1 MDELEI
7 SGKRFISTRL
17 AAKLHKYHS
26 DYIGQLIRG
35 KKIAG
40 QKVGR
45 SWYVDAESLEEYFKN
60 PKAPEAP
67 KQILSVEPIRRAE
80 EEKAEAAEEA
90 EEAPAEPEPSAAEE
104 AAPEEVAEAVEES
117 EPEAVKEEV
126 IEEKEI
132 VAEALPSFRRPL
144 RIDDGMET
152 SPVAILEEIVEE
164 KVVEERQQEPVADEI
179 EAEPIRDTIHIPIR
193 KAEAKKKVGLRYV
206 EDEAFV
212 LPELD
217 TAARKKTAVRT
228 MRKEMEEAGEESD
241 ADVGALSGSLFAN
254 AMLPVASVL
263 ALGAVVFAVVAL
275 SSLFVNSTTTIEAGK
290 AASAGYSLH

>member
-67 KQILSVEPIRRAE
+67 KQILSVEPISHA
-80 EEKAEAAEEA
+80 KEEA
-90 EEAPAEPEPSAAEE
+90 EEVAVEAEPVEE
-104 AAPEEVAEAVEES
+104 AAAPEEVAEVSEEAEPEVAKEEIVEEKR
-117 EPEAVKEEV
+117 V
-126 IEEKEI
+126 

-144 RIDDGMET
+144 RVNDEMET
-152 SPVAILEEIVEE
+152 DPVAVLEEAIEEEVIEE
-164 KVVEERQQEPVADEI
+164 KQEEPAADEI
-179 EAEPIRDTIHIPIR
+179 EAEPVRDTIHIPIR

-206 EDEAFV
+206 EGEV
-212 LPELD
+212 PSLPELD
-217 TAARKKTAVRT
+217 AATHKKTAVRT
-228 MRKEMEEAGEESD
+228 MRKEMEEASEESD
-241 ADVGALSGSLFAN
+241 ANTGAHAGALFAN